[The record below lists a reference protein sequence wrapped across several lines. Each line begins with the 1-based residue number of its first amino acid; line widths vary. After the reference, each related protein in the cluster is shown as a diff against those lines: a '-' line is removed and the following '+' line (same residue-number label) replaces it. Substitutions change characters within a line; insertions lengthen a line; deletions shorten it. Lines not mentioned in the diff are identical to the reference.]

1 MAHVLV
7 DTGPL
12 VAILD
17 RSDRFHDWAAAN
29 LKAIQPPLITCEAVV
44 SEVCFLL
51 RGQSKAFAAIALLL

>member
-1 MAHVLV
+1 MARVLV

-17 RSDRFHDWAAAN
+17 ASDSFHDWAAAN
-29 LKAIQPPLITCEAVV
+29 LKAVQPPLITCEAVL

-51 RGQSKAFAAIALLL
+51 RRQPRELIGLT